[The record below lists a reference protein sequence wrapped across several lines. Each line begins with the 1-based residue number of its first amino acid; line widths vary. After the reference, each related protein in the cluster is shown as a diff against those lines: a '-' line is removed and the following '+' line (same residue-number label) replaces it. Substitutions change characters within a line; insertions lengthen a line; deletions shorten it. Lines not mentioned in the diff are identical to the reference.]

1 MHYRKIWE
9 EHNKQKI
16 PSGYHIHHIDGD
28 RSNNTPDN
36 LLCVSPEEH
45 FNIHLKQGDI
55 VCLYGRFIQGA
66 SEAGKK
72 GGKASGI
79 SRRGKKRNLSEATRK
94 LLSEIAKKRKPYKR
108 SDEFR
113 RKLSIANTGEKN
125 PMYGKK
131 HTLETKLKISIK
143 KKNSIP
149 WNYGIKHT
157 EETKNKIKKS
167 REIFFENG
175 GKSPFSN
182 IYTVISDNGDIL
194 CKSVCHDIIENEL
207 NITHR
212 QFLTIRKFC
221 RTNPDRYH
229 PKFNIK
235 IISEGKYYAR
245 KNSEN

>member
-1 MHYRKIWE
+1 MNYRKIWKE
-9 EHNKQKI
+9 YNNMVI
-16 PSGYHIHHIDGD
+16 PNGYHIHHIDGD
-28 RSNNTPDN
+28 RSNNTPEN
-36 LLCVSPEEH
+36 LICVSPEEH

-55 VCLYGRFIQGA
+55 VCLYGKFIQGA

-72 GGKASGI
+72 GGKASAI
-79 SRRGKKRNLSEATRK
+79 ARRGKKRNLSEATRK
-94 LLSEIAKKRKPYKR
+94 LLSENAKKRKGCKM

-113 RKLSIANTGEKN
+113 QKLSIAMTGEKN

-131 HTLETKLKISIK
+131 HTLETKIKISK
-143 KKNSIP
+143 SKRNCIP

-157 EETKNKIKKS
+157 EETKNKIKKT
-167 REIFFENG
+167 RETFFKNG
-175 GKSPFSN
+175 GKSPFAN
-182 IYTVISDNGDIL
+182 IYTVVSDNGNIL
-194 CKSVCHDIIENEL
+194 CKSVCNDIIEKEL

-221 RTNPDRYH
+221 RINSDRYH